1 MDYKIKISVYSS
13 NQPRHLALVQKLSRV
28 AAEINFVCEATTV
41 FPGQTKDFFS
51 NSAVM
56 KKYFQNVQ
64 MAERQLFGSCSFTPP
79 GVRTLVL
86 KTGDISRLEKEVLA
100 SCLDADY
107 HVVFGASYIRGWLA
121 DVLVARKATN
131 IHMGLSPFYRGSSCN
146 FWAMYDDKPGYVG
159 ATIHQ
164 LSKGLDTGPII
175 QHVRPVFG
183 GEHPFLFTMS
193 AVEAVQNAL
202 IEIIGSGEL
211 LSRRAIPQD
220 PGKEIRYSR
229 NSDFSDVV
237 AQEYLERGISNVR
250 IRQLMELD
258 NPVAQLVL

>member
-13 NQPRHLALVQKLSRV
+13 NQPRHLALVQKLSRF

-51 NSAVM
+51 NSPVM

-64 MAERQLFGSCSFTPP
+64 MAERKLFGSSSFTPP

-86 KTGDISRLEKEVLA
+86 KTGDISGLGKDVLA

-121 DVLVARKATN
+121 DELAARKATN

-159 ATIHQ
+159 ATIHR
-164 LSKGLDTGPII
+164 LSKGLDNGPII
-175 QHVRPVFG
+175 RHVRPVFVG
-183 GEHPFLFTMS
+183 QEPFLFTMS
-193 AVEAVQNAL
+193 AVEAAQDAL
-202 IEIIGSGEL
+202 LELITTGEL
-211 LSRRAIPQD
+211 LSRTPIPQD
-220 PGKEIRYSR
+220 RIQEIRYTR
-229 NSDFSDVV
+229 NADFSDDV
-237 AQEYLERGISNVR
+237 AQEYLSRNISSVR
-250 IRQLMELD
+250 MRRLMELD
-258 NPVAQLVL
+258 DPESQLV